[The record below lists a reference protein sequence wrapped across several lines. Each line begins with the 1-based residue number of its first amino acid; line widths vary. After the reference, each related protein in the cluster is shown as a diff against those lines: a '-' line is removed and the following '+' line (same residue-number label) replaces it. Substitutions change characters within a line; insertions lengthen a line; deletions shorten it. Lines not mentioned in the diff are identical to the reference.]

1 MQKRIQQ
8 LRSDYEKAEELAKK
22 YKVINEQLKNK
33 IRKMKVYILFYL
45 FSPLSF
51 FSLLLFF
58 PSFSLFSLIIIY
70 YIIQNDYDELFIAAN
85 QNNKVPDANKLSKR
99 TIKILADSNQHYK
112 DIIQKKIEVRENQ
125 NKELSKTM
133 RLMLKNDYEQKIKLK
148 NEELEKSRKDTE
160 MSQLQ
165 YELDNLNN
173 RNKRFNTNTN
183 YNENNEDQLFEKIID
198 KSKEIEIETQK
209 RQNDKVIKQIMNNT
223 YNSLKTYDLEDVDK
237 SM

>member
-1 MQKRIQQ
+1 MP
-8 LRSDYEKAEELAKK
+8 E
-22 YKVINEQLKNK
+22 
-33 IRKMKVYILFYL
+33 
-45 FSPLSF
+45 
-51 FSLLLFF
+51 
-58 PSFSLFSLIIIY
+58 
-70 YIIQNDYDELFIAAN
+70 
-85 QNNKVPDANKLSKR
+85 ANKLSKR

-209 RQNDKVIKQIMNNT
+209 RQNDKMIRQIMNNT

>member
-1 MQKRIQQ
+1 
-8 LRSDYEKAEELAKK
+8 
-22 YKVINEQLKNK
+22 
-33 IRKMKVYILFYL
+33 
-45 FSPLSF
+45 
-51 FSLLLFF
+51 
-58 PSFSLFSLIIIY
+58 
-70 YIIQNDYDELFIAAN
+70 
-85 QNNKVPDANKLSKR
+85 
-99 TIKILADSNQHYK
+99 
-112 DIIQKKIEVRENQ
+112 
-125 NKELSKTM
+125 M

-237 SM
+237 SMQFSPLFYIIIEMGKGRPNSAQMLRTPGGVKINLERSSNKKMNVGSAHSTLKVGELL